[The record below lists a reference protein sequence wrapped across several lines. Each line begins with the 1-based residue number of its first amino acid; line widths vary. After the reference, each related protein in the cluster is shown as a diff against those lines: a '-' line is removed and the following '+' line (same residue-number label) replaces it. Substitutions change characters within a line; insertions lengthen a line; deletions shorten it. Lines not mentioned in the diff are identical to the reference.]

1 MVQTKFETKVLQ
13 LSRLRLKGKLLHNL
27 CFIDPRIK
35 LPNKHKLQTTGA
47 CKKQTDLVLDGGGV
61 QHGDIVHGDALPDDP
76 LAPPLELQLAVAVG
90 EVQQPDGVLGREV
103 HGVGVE
109 VEEEGAVHGVAE
121 VADVDAALH
130 TPLLPVV
137 LAER

>member
-1 MVQTKFETKVLQ
+1 MCSCFASYILETKRP
-13 LSRLRLKGKLLHNL
+13 SK
-27 CFIDPRIK
+27 P
-35 LPNKHKLQTTGA
+35 KLQPIA
-47 CKKQTDLVLDGGGV
+47 CKKHTHLVLDGGGV
-61 QHGDIVHGDALPDDP
+61 QHGDVVHGDPLPDDP

-109 VEEEGAVHGVAE
+109 VEEEGAVDGVAE

-137 LAER
+137 LAEV

>member
-1 MVQTKFETKVLQ
+1 MILEF
-13 LSRLRLKGKLLHNL
+13 
-27 CFIDPRIK
+27 K

-47 CKKQTDLVLDGGGV
+47 CKKQTDLVLDSGGV
-61 QHGDIVHGDALPDDP
+61 QHGDVVHGDPLPDDP

>member
-1 MVQTKFETKVLQ
+1 MQ
-13 LSRLRLKGKLLHNL
+13 LLHTSS
-27 CFIDPRIK
+27 K
-35 LPNKHKLQTTGA
+35 LSVPASPSYNRALVRSILS
-47 CKKQTDLVLDGGGV
+47 TDLVLDGGGV
-61 QHGDIVHGDALPDDP
+61 QHGDVVHGDPLPDDP

-109 VEEEGAVHGVAE
+109 VEEEGAVDGVAE
-121 VADVDAALH
+121 VADIDAALH